1 MLIIG
6 IVIAAGLVIVAAVV
20 VLMVREERRLR
31 QADERARRS
40 HRAAAMVYGWRI
52 IDDEWVP
59 AQPDTVRRSMRG
71 PDGSRAW
78 MLARRRI
85 DGVDVWVVCREG
97 MGLGAEVHYSLVVH
111 LRPMRRAKDLPAVR
125 VVPRSPTVGVVLR
138 GRDLFDRRYRI
149 ASRESTRARTLVTE
163 EVRAQTIE
171 LDLEGWQLEDRIL
184 TVLFAGLRDPGTL
197 EDRLGGLI
205 RLAKQVAGSPP
216 RAG

>member
-6 IVIAAGLVIVAAVV
+6 IVIAAGLVIVGAVV
-20 VLMVREERRLR
+20 VLLIREERRLR
-31 QADERARRS
+31 QAEERARRS
-40 HRAAAMVYGWRI
+40 HRAAATVYGWRI
-52 IDDEWVP
+52 IDDERGP

-71 PDGSRAW
+71 PGGSQAW

-97 MGLGAEVHYSLVVH
+97 MGMGAEAHHSLVVH

-125 VVPRSPTVGVVLR
+125 VVPRSPAMGVALR

-149 ASRESTRARTLVTE
+149 ASRETTRARTLVTE
-163 EVRAQTIE
+163 EVRTQTLE
-171 LDLEGWQLEDRIL
+171 LDLEGWQLQDRIL
-184 TVLFAGLRDPGTL
+184 TVLFAGLRDPGPL

-205 RLAKQVAGSPP
+205 RLAKQVAGPP
-216 RAG
+216 PGAG